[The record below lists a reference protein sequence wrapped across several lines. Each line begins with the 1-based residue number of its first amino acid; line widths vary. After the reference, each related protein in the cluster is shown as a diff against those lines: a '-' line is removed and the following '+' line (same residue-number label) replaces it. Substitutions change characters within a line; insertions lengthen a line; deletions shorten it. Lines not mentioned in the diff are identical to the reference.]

1 MAKAWW
7 RDSDYELFARLTKE
21 RDEARADLSVAMSRI
36 EAIARELGCDAQT
49 MVEDP
54 SVAWAELER
63 VKTSCRMWSADMY
76 EAGDLCNR
84 HGNEMPIDA
93 VRRFVSS
100 KTAIVDMLQDRLSE
114 ARAEVERLRRM
125 LPVHPSSLTDVCTDA
140 YRRGAEA
147 MREACAQ
154 VDPYELHRSNAAFAR
169 SIDTPASVVRI
180 MQEGI
185 RALPIPGEP

>member
-21 RDEARADLSVAMSRI
+21 RDEARA
-36 EAIARELGCDAQT
+36 
-49 MVEDP
+49 
-54 SVAWAELER
+54 
-63 VKTSCRMWSADMY
+63 
-76 EAGDLCNR
+76 
-84 HGNEMPIDA
+84 
-93 VRRFVSS
+93 
-100 KTAIVDMLQDRLSE
+100 
-114 ARAEVERLRRM
+114 EVERLRREVDEM
-125 LPVHPSSLTDVCTDA
+125 AAELHALSVKYDASANDTADA